1 MRRMRWDGWIRG
13 GLFNSG
19 ILVKDMS
26 GKVGDRLSAYH
37 VIPAEVWK
45 ENQSFFNNI
54 GIGKDMDSAFNGIYL
69 PGSATAMK
77 QDAGKEWMFSIAV
90 IIITIVV
97 LSASELLVLSNDIIL
112 GY

>member
-1 MRRMRWDGWIRG
+1 
-13 GLFNSG
+13 
-19 ILVKDMS
+19 
-26 GKVGDRLSAYH
+26 
-37 VIPAEVWK
+37 
-45 ENQSFFNNI
+45 
-54 GIGKDMDSAFNGIYL
+54 MDSAFNDIYL